1 MADESILPGSVKIA
15 SHIKALDLMVADRV
29 KGINTNVVL
38 VNLIDTAPAAALP
51 YLAEQFNVM
60 RGYKGW
66 RFMATDADKRAL
78 LKRAIELNKFAGT
91 PFAIEEVLKLIGV
104 VGAIEIKER
113 TAILHDRSCS
123 HDGLAYYGNHWA
135 YFRVLLD
142 FANYGVI
149 SIDDIRGVILEYK
162 NVRSR
167 LYEVSYKVPLT
178 GETMVSADDLSLE
191 IHHDFSDKFKSS
203 DQLTITII
211 P

>member
-1 MADESILPGSVKIA
+1 MANESILPGSVKGA
-15 SHIKALDLMVADRV
+15 AHVKALDLMVADRV
-29 KGINTNVVL
+29 TGINTNVVL

-66 RFMATDADKRAL
+66 RFMGTDAEKRAL
-78 LKRAIELNKFAGT
+78 LKRAIELNKYAGT

-113 TAILHDRSCS
+113 MTILL
-123 HDGLAYYGNHWA
+123 DGSWLLDGSVWLGNHWA

-142 FANYGVI
+142 LANFYNL
-149 SIDDIRGVILEYK
+149 SASDIRGVVLEYK
-162 NVRSR
+162 NVRS
-167 LYEVSYKVPLT
+167 LLFEVGFRVPPLAD
-178 GETMVSADDLSLE
+178 TMVSTDELSLQIE
-191 IHHDFSDKFKSS
+191 HGFSDKFKSV
-203 DQLTITII
+203 DQLTITQI

>member
-1 MADESILPGSVKIA
+1 MADESILPGSIKIA
-15 SHIKALDLMVADRV
+15 AHIKALDLMVADRV
-29 KGINTNVVL
+29 NGINTSVVL

-66 RFMATDADKRAL
+66 RFMTTDADKRAL

-113 TAILHDRSCS
+113 TAILHDRSCL

-142 FANYGVI
+142 FANYGLI

-167 LYEVSYKVPLT
+167 LYEVSYKVPSLSD
-178 GETMVSADDLSLE
+178 TMVSADDLSLE
-191 IHHDFSDKFKSS
+191 IHDGFSDKFKSS
-203 DQLTITII
+203 DQLTITQI